1 MRVKRAGKQAMWIRN
16 ISIFLIAVMVFL
28 MTGQSV
34 ARAAE
39 TLEYK
44 LTKMQMRYSE
54 GSKTPGVGGGYL
66 YFGEKLGEWM
76 EFDIDVEKESRYEVS
91 VVTKKHDKK
100 GIFQVFLDGEKLGE
114 AVDQKGSN
122 QDNWSVSLG
131 EYEITAGKHTI
142 KIEIVGT
149 STPSY
154 QIAVSAMNLK
164 SIEDGEP
171 SIPEVDFGES
181 EVSDSGNV
189 TSYPKPYI
197 YEASNDFSVKA
208 DKINVPVIAYQGMYD
223 YASFSM
229 KTEEESGNSVTVEIQ
244 YKEPIKKYEIS
255 PKKLQM
261 TGEVTGDD
269 QNILR
274 LELTK
279 DEYLIIRINGKEKRL
294 VLMADP
300 WETEVPNAEGEGIF
314 NILTEYGADRTGTK
328 LETEKIQKAIDDAHA
343 YGTKNQTRGTVYVPI
358 GVYQVSTL
366 VLKSNVDLYLE
377 GGAVL
382 RETLDSTQYLKRGHK
397 DSIGKPVTHLI
408 HTENNK
414 ILDPYKE
421 EFHNPENFIESEN
434 MRIYGRG
441 TVDGRGKEIDRLGWL
456 VETLV
461 PQNCQNFSTDGII
474 YRDSGVW
481 SVNVMWSNDLE
492 FTNFKVLNQM
502 IHEDDCIDINGCQNV
517 IVRNSIGIALDDPY
531 STKTWEGG
539 ELFMSTVGEPEK
551 NENILFDDCLSWT
564 LCYGFKAGQGSFYDH
579 KNVVFQNSTVYD
591 CAVGLGVH
599 HKYGNGT
606 MSDITFENIDIENI
620 SYNND
625 SHSTWIHFQAITG
638 ANGKNPIE
646 NIAVKNIHV
655 YDRGSSTAKFVGYD
669 KENVIDGVH
678 MEQIYMEE
686 LGRNA
691 EDMQDLDIKDL
702 YYYTRNLTLDG
713 KLLPDAPMPIAVQL
727 EDLTEQAEL
736 FGFDELGVGDG
747 FVYIGGKIGD
757 WASFP
762 VEVEEA
768 GTYQVELKLKK
779 HSSKGIFQTYIDGQ
793 KIGEEYDQYYNG
805 NKTGIVFDLGEVTF
819 EEAGEHEFRFEIVG
833 KNPDSKGYAIVL
845 DAINLTFMKAPV
857 VKMEGIAV
865 EKLPSKVVYE
875 VGEEFDPSGMV
886 VVASYSNA
894 TKEEITEYDIE
905 GFDSSTPGKKKI
917 TVSASEMSEEGERQ
931 FTDSFYVQVVEEPV
945 YVTGI
950 EITRKPDKRV
960 YKQGEEL
967 DLSGMVVVASYSNA
981 KKLEVSDYSVDG
993 YDSEVVGEQE
1003 LTVSY
1008 QEIGESGDIEEFT
1021 DSFIVE
1027 VKERV
1032 YISEIYIKKQPK
1044 KTTYQRGEELS
1055 TDGMVVVASWSNARK
1070 QEVTDY
1076 KTQGYDPQKIGKQEI
1091 EVSYTGEGEFGEE
1104 EFETYFTVFV
1114 KEKQKPE
1121 KPEPEIP
1128 DSGDSDDEDV
1138 NENTDE
1144 DNSSGSDFSKHNQS
1158 ETGGPSSITL
1168 EDWEKMENQWRWRK
1182 SDGTYAVSSW
1192 EFIQDKWYHFDEIGI
1207 MQTGWIL
1214 DQDTWYYLNEDGSM
1228 AENQWIFNGQRWYF
1242 VNTGGSMAKEQWV
1255 ANGNSWYYVNTN
1267 GVMEVNHWVTGTD
1280 GVWYYMMPDGRMAAD
1295 TVIFVDGQW
1304 YQADAQGCIW
1314 R

>member
-1 MRVKRAGKQAMWIRN
+1 M
-16 ISIFLIAVMVFL
+16 
-28 MTGQSV
+28 
-34 ARAAE
+34 
-39 TLEYK
+39 
-44 LTKMQMRYSE
+44 
-54 GSKTPGVGGGYL
+54 
-66 YFGEKLGEWM
+66 
-76 EFDIDVEKESRYEVS
+76 
-91 VVTKKHDKK
+91 
-100 GIFQVFLDGEKLGE
+100 
-114 AVDQKGSN
+114 
-122 QDNWSVSLG
+122 
-131 EYEITAGKHTI
+131 
-142 KIEIVGT
+142 
-149 STPSY
+149 
-154 QIAVSAMNLK
+154 
-164 SIEDGEP
+164 
-171 SIPEVDFGES
+171 
-181 EVSDSGNV
+181 
-189 TSYPKPYI
+189 
-197 YEASNDFSVKA
+197 
-208 DKINVPVIAYQGMYD
+208 
-223 YASFSM
+223 
-229 KTEEESGNSVTVEIQ
+229 
-244 YKEPIKKYEIS
+244 
-255 PKKLQM
+255 
-261 TGEVTGDD
+261 
-269 QNILR
+269 
-274 LELTK
+274 
-279 DEYLIIRINGKEKRL
+279 
-294 VLMADP
+294 
-300 WETEVPNAEGEGIF
+300 
-314 NILTEYGADRTGTK
+314 
-328 LETEKIQKAIDDAHA
+328 
-343 YGTKNQTRGTVYVPI
+343 
-358 GVYQVSTL
+358 
-366 VLKSNVDLYLE
+366 
-377 GGAVL
+377 
-382 RETLDSTQYLKRGHK
+382 
-397 DSIGKPVTHLI
+397 
-408 HTENNK
+408 
-414 ILDPYKE
+414 
-421 EFHNPENFIESEN
+421 
-434 MRIYGRG
+434 
-441 TVDGRGKEIDRLGWL
+441 
-456 VETLV
+456 
-461 PQNCQNFSTDGII
+461 
-474 YRDSGVW
+474 
-481 SVNVMWSNDLE
+481 
-492 FTNFKVLNQM
+492 
-502 IHEDDCIDINGCQNV
+502 
-517 IVRNSIGIALDDPY
+517 
-531 STKTWEGG
+531 
-539 ELFMSTVGEPEK
+539 
-551 NENILFDDCLSWT
+551 
-564 LCYGFKAGQGSFYDH
+564 
-579 KNVVFQNSTVYD
+579 
-591 CAVGLGVH
+591 
-599 HKYGNGT
+599 
-606 MSDITFENIDIENI
+606 
-620 SYNND
+620 
-625 SHSTWIHFQAITG
+625 
-638 ANGKNPIE
+638 
-646 NIAVKNIHV
+646 
-655 YDRGSSTAKFVGYD
+655 
-669 KENVIDGVH
+669 
-678 MEQIYMEE
+678 
-686 LGRNA
+686 
-691 EDMQDLDIKDL
+691 
-702 YYYTRNLTLDG
+702 
-713 KLLPDAPMPIAVQL
+713 
-727 EDLTEQAEL
+727 
-736 FGFDELGVGDG
+736 
-747 FVYIGGKIGD
+747 
-757 WASFP
+757 
-762 VEVEEA
+762 EEA

-819 EEAGEHEFRFEIVG
+819 EEAGEYEFRFEIVG

-875 VGEEFDPSGMV
+875 IGEEFDPSGMV

-905 GFDSSTPGKKKI
+905 GFDSSVPGKKKI

-1021 DSFIVE
+1021 DSFTVE

-1070 QEVTDY
+1070 QEVTGY

-1091 EVSYTGEGEFGEE
+1091 EVSYTGEGAFGEE

-1114 KEKQKPE
+1114 NEKQKPE

-1168 EDWEKMENQWRWRK
+1168 GDWEKMENQWRWRK

-1255 ANGNSWYYVNTN
+1255 ANGNSWYYVNTD